1 MHQRHQQAPAVL
13 NWHAE
18 SAFLYCSAS
27 FEAVIRAPRISKP
40 IQGVRGRLAEA
51 IEISAEAWSIM
62 VGLGWVHHWDAS
74 EAPAGTSSPHHS
86 CLTVCVVLFLQLASC
101 KLSDWDASDVLIYS
115 LQAVN

>member
-51 IEISAEAWSIM
+51 IEISAEALSIM
-62 VGLGWVHHWDAS
+62 VGLV
-74 EAPAGTSSPHHS
+74 EAGENALDH
-86 CLTVCVVLFLQLASC
+86 
-101 KLSDWDASDVLIYS
+101 
-115 LQAVN
+115 AVQGRMC

>member
-74 EAPAGTSSPHHS
+74 EAPAGTSTPHHS
-86 CLTVCVVLFLQLASC
+86 CLTVCVVLFTAC
-101 KLSDWDASDVLIYS
+101 KLDVLIYS
-115 LQAVN
+115 LQGVN

>member
-62 VGLGWVHHWDAS
+62 
-74 EAPAGTSSPHHS
+74 EAGENALDH
-86 CLTVCVVLFLQLASC
+86 
-101 KLSDWDASDVLIYS
+101 
-115 LQAVN
+115 AVQGRMC